1 MFSRGF
7 SIFYDFWFSSF
18 YDFLLAANAPGKRV
32 LLVRAVLRLWRD
44 GRVQIGLISVVE
56 IVMEATNFL
65 RRYCTFW
72 TGA

>member
-1 MFSRGF
+1 MEVVK
-7 SIFYDFWFSSF
+7 
-18 YDFLLAANAPGKRV
+18 LAANAPGKRV

-65 RRYCTFW
+65 RWYCTF
-72 TGA
+72 

>member
-1 MFSRGF
+1 VEIIYFEKLSRVF
-7 SIFYDFWFSSF
+7 FENIA
-18 YDFLLAANAPGKRV
+18 LAVNAPGKRV

-65 RRYCTFW
+65 RWYCTF
-72 TGA
+72 